1 MNNYVPIVRSFLEKL
16 KRDSVGAYAGQA
28 TLFIIMSII
37 PFLLVLSFLIRYT
50 PVTED
55 MILSGINML
64 IPGQLSPALI
74 SIVDEVY
81 QNSGKLLVAAIII
94 AIYSSAKA
102 VQSLRYGLN
111 VIYDINETRN
121 WFVLRLRAMLD
132 TLLLILVMLV
142 LMLLLVFGKKI
153 QGMLVEYA
161 PIVSTVT
168 DAILRIRLLLIFIML
183 IGVFCFIYKFLPNRK
198 ASYRSQLVGAVGCAA
213 AWYVFSF
220 GLSIYV
226 DYFKGFSLYG
236 SLTTVLLLM
245 FWLYICMYIFM
256 VCGEVNSRFEVLWRQ
271 IKEARAK
278 NRREKMKKLVE
289 QRREE
294 RKRKRDGR

>member
-81 QNSGKLLVAAIII
+81 QNSGKLLVAAIVI